1 MLSNDKF
8 NIELSAHSDSKGS
21 DAYNLKL
28 SEQRAN
34 SAKNYIISK
43 GISAARITA
52 KGYGESKLLN
62 NCGNNVVCSEDEHAV
77 NRRLEFKLTFK

>member
-1 MLSNDKF
+1 MLSNKKF
-8 NIELSAHSDSKGS
+8 NIELSAHSDSKGG

-43 GISAARITA
+43 GISASRIVS
-52 KGYGESKLLN
+52 KGYGETKLIN
-62 NCGNNVVCSEDEHAV
+62 NCGNNVICSDDEHAV
-77 NRRLEFKLTFK
+77 NSRLEFKLNFK